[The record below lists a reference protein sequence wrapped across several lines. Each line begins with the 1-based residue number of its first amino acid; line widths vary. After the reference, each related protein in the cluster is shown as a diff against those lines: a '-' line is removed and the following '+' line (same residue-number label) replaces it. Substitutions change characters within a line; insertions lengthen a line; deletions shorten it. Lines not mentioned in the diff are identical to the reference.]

1 MNTSSKLYGLRGR
14 PAAPKQV
21 EKNVTSF
28 YIDED
33 DDASDPSNSHKAQK
47 EQPQMGGPIK
57 GGNRSGFSMHAPGSG
72 GMQGSRL
79 MDSM

>member
-1 MNTSSKLYGLRGR
+1 MNTSSKLYSHQCRQ
-14 PAAPKQV
+14 AAPKQA

-28 YIDED
+28 YLDE
-33 DDASDPSNSHKAQK
+33 DDASDPPNSRKAQQ
-47 EQPQMGGPIK
+47 EQHQVGVPIK

-79 MDSM
+79 VDSM